1 MEWVDFDKMDGL
13 APGIVQDARTG
24 EVLMLGFLNPAS
36 YAKTLE
42 TGFVTFWS
50 RTRQKLWMKGET
62 SGNRLRVVSAST
74 DCDNDALLFRVVVE
88 GDGLVCHEGTVS
100 CFTKPLPVGAT
111 TRNPAIRKRK
121 PVANKLRLGIPKGS
135 LQDAT
140 IALFKRAGW
149 NIYADG
155 RSYFPSID
163 DPEIECMLIRAQ
175 EMARYVDHGVLDAG
189 THRHRLG
196 GRKRT

>member
-1 MEWVDFDKMDGL
+1 MTDTNPTIDFSKMDGL

-24 EVLMLGFLNPAS
+24 EVLMLGFLNPVS

-74 DCDNDALLFRVVVE
+74 DCDNDALLFRVTVE

-100 CFTKPLPVGAT
+100 CFTKPLLLSEASQNNSKTEENCG
-111 TRNPAIRKRK
+111 
-121 PVANKLRLGIPKGS
+121 
-135 LQDAT
+135 
-140 IALFKRAGW
+140 
-149 NIYADG
+149 
-155 RSYFPSID
+155 
-163 DPEIECMLIRAQ
+163 
-175 EMARYVDHGVLDAG
+175 
-189 THRHRLG
+189 
-196 GRKRT
+196 